1 MDTTKFDAANKDNV
15 QTVGITD
22 DYDETKVDVD
32 GSAIKAYDS
41 VTGAD
46 VTDKFDINVEN
57 GVMTATLKAGLTK
70 SLGDAE
76 NTQIIDT
83 TKFEFGRYTVVK
95 FFIRNVAN
103 SRDKYFSCSIVFNCN
118 CYIRF
123 HCVVCNGCV

>member
-57 GVMTATLKAGLTK
+57 GVMTATLKLASLSHLATQKILK
-70 SLGDAE
+70 SLIQLNLNLDVTTSLIFQQLLRTMFLAVQISKILLPKLLTTT
-76 NTQIIDT
+76 TQ
-83 TKFEFGRYTVVK
+83 
-95 FFIRNVAN
+95 
-103 SRDKYFSCSIVFNCN
+103 
-118 CYIRF
+118 
-123 HCVVCNGCV
+123 